1 MLAAWVRREEIKEAW
16 EQGRAEGR
24 EQGRAEGRE
33 QGLAEARAEGRE
45 QGRAE
50 GRVVGRAEGRA
61 VGIAEGR
68 AEEREVWLD
77 WHNRLVAWERRKADA
92 LREGRTFVEPRPAL
106 PVGEYQKVSLG

>member
-16 EQGRAEGR
+16 EQ
-24 EQGRAEGRE
+24 
-33 QGLAEARAEGRE
+33 
-45 QGRAE
+45 
-50 GRVVGRAEGRA
+50 GRAEGRA

-92 LREGRTFVEPRPAL
+92 LREGETFVEPRPAL